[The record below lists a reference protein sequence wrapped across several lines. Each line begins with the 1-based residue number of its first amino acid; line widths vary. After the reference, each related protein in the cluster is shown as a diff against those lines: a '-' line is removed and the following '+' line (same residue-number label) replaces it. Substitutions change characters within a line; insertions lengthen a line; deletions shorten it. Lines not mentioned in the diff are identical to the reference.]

1 MKTYLY
7 VDFYFLLNF
16 TMNLFLIMVTAM
28 LRQKKCHF
36 LRYVLLSG
44 ISAAFSVSVTY
55 FLWGQAFFQAAAAF
69 LQMGGVVYLAYGREG
84 FPVGA
89 GDFLVFLFLVFFTGG
104 LIGAAQVF
112 LLRILEKETAGSM
125 VWILLSV
132 VLIFLIF
139 FLLRFSLIR
148 QGQDRRSVRR
158 AKVVHGGRE
167 VEILVLYDTGNRLV
181 SPYTGEGVAVISNEL
196 AVELGLEQS
205 QRPVLIPF
213 RSIGGGG
220 LLRAYRLEEMRMEDG
235 ACRKDFLVAVSENL
249 GERQEIQMIL
259 NIT

>member
-1 MKTYLY
+1 MGRG
-7 VDFYFLLNF
+7 F
-16 TMNLFLIMVTAM
+16 
-28 LRQKKCHF
+28 
-36 LRYVLLSG
+36 SG
-44 ISAAFSVSVTY
+44 FSVS
-55 FLWGQAFFQAAAAF
+55 
-69 LQMGGVVYLAYGREG
+69 GV
-84 FPVGA
+84 F
-89 GDFLVFLFLVFFTGG
+89 
-104 LIGAAQVF
+104 
-112 LLRILEKETAGSM
+112 SM